1 MRRVAQRPLFFWP
14 DASPALRNFCALGA
28 RCAQTLRKKYLRNH
42 YEISVYMAGERAAR
56 WSSPMKSIS
65 RFVSLVPV
73 VRCSSHRL
81 FRAVSLLAS
90 VSAFSVGVFA
100 QNAAPNDQNGSR
112 RQRGGDSANG
122 GGDNG
127 GKGGRGNFDP
137 AQMQERLREQFGV
150 TDDAE
155 WTLISER
162 LTKLSEIRRTAG
174 GGMGRGGPGGPS
186 GPGGGP
192 GGPSS
197 RGGRGGPSGNPE
209 QDSLR
214 AAIMDKLP
222 DAEVKSR
229 LERLREVRKQNEA
242 KVARAQEELR
252 AVLSVRQEAVAVMF
266 GLLP

>member
-1 MRRVAQRPLFFWP
+1 
-14 DASPALRNFCALGA
+14 
-28 RCAQTLRKKYLRNH
+28 
-42 YEISVYMAGERAAR
+42 
-56 WSSPMKSIS
+56 MKSIS
-65 RFVSLVPV
+65 HSVSLVPV

-100 QNAAPNDQNGSR
+100 QNAAPDDQNGGR
-112 RQRGGDSANG
+112 RQRGGDNAN

-162 LTKLSEIRRTAG
+162 LTKLSEIRRSAG
-174 GGMGRGGPGGPS
+174 GSMGRGGPGGP
-186 GPGGGP
+186 GGGS

-214 AAIMDKLP
+214 AAITEKLP

-229 LERLREVRKQNEA
+229 LDRLREVRKQNEA
-242 KVARAQEELR
+242 KVAKAQEELR

>member
-1 MRRVAQRPLFFWP
+1 
-14 DASPALRNFCALGA
+14 
-28 RCAQTLRKKYLRNH
+28 
-42 YEISVYMAGERAAR
+42 MAGERAAR

-90 VSAFSVGVFA
+90 VSAFSVVVFA

>member
-1 MRRVAQRPLFFWP
+1 MA
-14 DASPALRNFCALGA
+14 GA
-28 RCAQTLRKKYLRNH
+28 R
-42 YEISVYMAGERAAR
+42 AAP
-56 WSSPMKSIS
+56 WASLMKSIS
-65 RFVSLVPV
+65 PSVSLVPV

-90 VSAFSVGVFA
+90 VSAFSLGVFA
-100 QNAAPNDQNGSR
+100 QNAAPDAQNGGR
-112 RQRGGDSANG
+112 RQRGGDNAN

-162 LTKLSEIRRTAG
+162 LTKLNEIRRSAG
-174 GGMGRGGPGGPS
+174 GGMGRGGPGGPGGGPG
-186 GPGGGP
+186 GPGGGS

-214 AAIMDKLP
+214 AAITEKLP

-242 KVARAQEELR
+242 KVAKAQEELR

>member
-1 MRRVAQRPLFFWP
+1 
-14 DASPALRNFCALGA
+14 
-28 RCAQTLRKKYLRNH
+28 
-42 YEISVYMAGERAAR
+42 
-56 WSSPMKSIS
+56 
-65 RFVSLVPV
+65 
-73 VRCSSHRL
+73 
-81 FRAVSLLAS
+81 LAS

-112 RQRGGDSANG
+112 RQRGGDNAS

-162 LTKLSEIRRTAG
+162 LTKLSEIRRSAG
-174 GGMGRGGPGGPS
+174 GGMGRGGPGGPGGGPG

-197 RGGRGGPSGNPE
+197 RGGRGSPSGNPE

-242 KVARAQEELR
+242 KVSKAQEELR

>member
-1 MRRVAQRPLFFWP
+1 L
-14 DASPALRNFCALGA
+14 
-28 RCAQTLRKKYLRNH
+28 
-42 YEISVYMAGERAAR
+42 
-56 WSSPMKSIS
+56 
-65 RFVSLVPV
+65 
-73 VRCSSHRL
+73 
-81 FRAVSLLAS
+81 
-90 VSAFSVGVFA
+90 GVFA
-100 QNAAPNDQNGSR
+100 QNAAPDAQNGGR
-112 RQRGGDSANG
+112 RQRGGDNAN

-162 LTKLSEIRRTAG
+162 LTKLNEIRRSAG
-174 GGMGRGGPGGPS
+174 GGMGRGGPGGP
-186 GPGGGP
+186 GGGS

-214 AAIMDKLP
+214 AAITEKLP

-229 LERLREVRKQNEA
+229 LDRLREVRKQNEA
-242 KVARAQEELR
+242 KVAKAQEELR

>member
-1 MRRVAQRPLFFWP
+1 
-14 DASPALRNFCALGA
+14 
-28 RCAQTLRKKYLRNH
+28 
-42 YEISVYMAGERAAR
+42 
-56 WSSPMKSIS
+56 
-65 RFVSLVPV
+65 
-73 VRCSSHRL
+73 
-81 FRAVSLLAS
+81 
-90 VSAFSVGVFA
+90 
-100 QNAAPNDQNGSR
+100 
-112 RQRGGDSANG
+112 
-122 GGDNG
+122 
-127 GKGGRGNFDP
+127 
-137 AQMQERLREQFGV
+137 MQERLREQFGV

-162 LTKLSEIRRTAG
+162 LTKLSEIRRSAG
-174 GGMGRGGPGGPS
+174 GGMGRGGPG

-214 AAIMDKLP
+214 AAITEKLP

-242 KVARAQEELR
+242 KVAKAQEELR

>member
-1 MRRVAQRPLFFWP
+1 
-14 DASPALRNFCALGA
+14 
-28 RCAQTLRKKYLRNH
+28 
-42 YEISVYMAGERAAR
+42 
-56 WSSPMKSIS
+56 MKSIS
-65 RFVSLVPV
+65 HSVSFVPV

-100 QNAAPNDQNGSR
+100 QNAAPNDQNGGR
-112 RQRGGDSANG
+112 RQRGGDNAN

-155 WTLISER
+155 WALISER

-174 GGMGRGGPGGPS
+174 GGMGRGGPGGP
-186 GPGGGP
+186 GGGP
-192 GGPSS
+192 GGPGGP
-197 RGGRGGPSGNPE
+197 GGRGGPSGNPE

-214 AAIMDKLP
+214 AAITDKLP

-242 KVARAQEELR
+242 KVAKAQEELR